1 MNNPSLEMAINGV
14 NDLPNVVIYTRWHQA
29 APLTAL
35 FSPLLVVSIFVVF
48 PLPTDGPLL
57 AIAALT
63 VVCIVTPLILAHVV
77 YPPAKDVVHIT
88 PDALVFKRYGTVTF
102 DSITAYTLDGL
113 IRLTRRKQPTLALL
127 GNRKTRGYKAF
138 QAALEPAMAT
148 WRSHHPTVPIK
159 QSHFHGTRLAK
170 VLGALTVISCVGLA
184 ITVVTMKLALA
195 SLPAL
200 AIGIFGGLCL
210 LASKRQ
216 DIQK

>member
-1 MNNPSLEMAINGV
+1 MNNPGLEMAINGV

-35 FSPLLVVSIFVVF
+35 FSPLLVVSIFVLF

-88 PDALVFKRYGTVTF
+88 PDSLVFKRYGTVPF

-113 IRLTRRKQPTLALL
+113 IRLTRREQPTLTLL
-127 GNRKTRGYKAF
+127 GNRKTPGYKDF
-138 QAALEPAMAT
+138 QAALGPAMAT

-159 QSHFHGTRLAK
+159 QSHFQGTWLAK

-200 AIGIFGGLCL
+200 AIGIFGGLRL